1 VVEEIPEFIRYIA
14 EPSDDVQEIAVS
26 ASPWNIQYINYP
38 CSKVQKL
45 AVIGKPDTIFSFNS
59 NADSAIFNDNKVKRS
74 IMRDIMKLIQ
84 TSHKRRLIEYINVLE
99 YYNVKWPE
107 LTIILDTLP
116 SIPDD
121 DDY

>member
-1 VVEEIPEFIRYIA
+1 
-14 EPSDDVQEIAVS
+14 
-26 ASPWNIQYINYP
+26 
-38 CSKVQKL
+38 
-45 AVIGKPDTIFSFNS
+45 
-59 NADSAIFNDNKVKRS
+59 
-74 IMRDIMKLIQ
+74 MRDIMKLIQ
-84 TSHKRRLIEYINVLE
+84 TSHKRRLIEYLNVLE